1 MEPAYLEFSVTA
13 SLMIEPD
20 GPFLLE
26 GGTVQLKLFEK
37 SGVLDEEGKP
47 TLRGKKFNHVILNYQ
62 VGIPVEIVFP
72 CFIALSSL

>member
-47 TLRGKKFNHVILNYQ
+47 TLRGKKFNHVILKYVSRYPSRNR
-62 VGIPVEIVFP
+62 VPMFH
-72 CFIALSSL
+72 SSI